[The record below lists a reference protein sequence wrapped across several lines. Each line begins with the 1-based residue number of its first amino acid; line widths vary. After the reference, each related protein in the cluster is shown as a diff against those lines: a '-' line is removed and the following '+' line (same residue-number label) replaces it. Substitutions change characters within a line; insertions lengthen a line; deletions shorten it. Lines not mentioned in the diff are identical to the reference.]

1 MNSEEPKCGDDCKL
15 VEMLA
20 SRTSEEQSME
30 NAIAAVQTGNISVL
44 GAAKRFGV
52 AETSLRRKLK
62 PADDVRQMANHT
74 TQGSEPSRKKPT
86 DEERQEWWRL
96 HTQEGLTTNAIHKKT
111 GRNRE
116 TITKE
121 IKRRKGAEVQVEP
134 TSAPEPALTPSAPE
148 TTPTPEPTTSVPSS
162 GHSTLREDIQVT
174 PTGELNDHMKALV
187 KRESKSSKDRLKIVA
202 ALKEIQIPLEKTMT
216 AASKEFRF
224 GRGIVYQDVMA
235 AERQLAKD
243 GNPSIR
249 ETLEEVAREAES
261 VRKFATESLRLLQL
275 DRDEA

>member
-1 MNSEEPKCGDDCKL
+1 MGIKTIASKYGRGNKTIAKEINSRNSNE
-15 VEMLA
+15 
-20 SRTSEEQSME
+20 SEFE
-30 NAIAAVQTGNISVL
+30 A
-44 GAAKRFGV
+44 
-52 AETSLRRKLK
+52 
-62 PADDVRQMANHT
+62 
-74 TQGSEPSRKKPT
+74 TQGPPVN
-86 DEERQEWWRL
+86 DQ
-96 HTQEGLTTNAIHKKT
+96 
-111 GRNRE
+111 
-116 TITKE
+116 
-121 IKRRKGAEVQVEP
+121 P
-134 TSAPEPALTPSAPE
+134 
-148 TTPTPEPTTSVPSS
+148 
-162 GHSTLREDIQVT
+162 VT

-202 ALKEIQIPLEKTMT
+202 ALKEIQIPLEKTMR

>member
-20 SRTSEEQSME
+20 SRTSREQVME
-30 NAIAAVQTGNISVL
+30 NAIAAVQTGRMSEYA
-44 GAAKRFGV
+44 AAKLFKVNRQTLRNRLSKGDV
-52 AETSLRRKLK
+52 AAKVSIDVAPSEVAPDKRKKADQAELNQWYADYEAGESIRSLSKKYRRSDKTIAK
-62 PADDVRQMANHT
+62 EIN
-74 TQGSEPSRKKPT
+74 SRKSNESESEATHGPPFN
-86 DEERQEWWRL
+86 DQ
-96 HTQEGLTTNAIHKKT
+96 
-111 GRNRE
+111 
-116 TITKE
+116 
-121 IKRRKGAEVQVEP
+121 P
-134 TSAPEPALTPSAPE
+134 
-148 TTPTPEPTTSVPSS
+148 
-162 GHSTLREDIQVT
+162 VT

-187 KRESKSSKDRLKIVA
+187 KRESKSSKNRLKIVA
-202 ALKEIQIPLEKTMT
+202 ALKEIQIPLEKTMR

-243 GNPSIR
+243 GNPGIR

>member
-1 MNSEEPKCGDDCKL
+1 MNSKEPKCGDDCKL
-15 VEMLA
+15 VEMLV
-20 SRTSEEQSME
+20 SKTSKQQAME
-30 NAIAAVQTGNISVL
+30 NAMALYLADPESISIR
-44 GAAKRFGV
+44 GAAKQCGV
-52 AETSLRRKLK
+52 DHSALAKRIKKKSCAVWQE
-62 PADDVRQMANHT
+62 PHHT
-74 TQGSEPSRKKPT
+74 TQKSKSSGTKPT

-96 HTQEGLTTNAIHKKT
+96 HTEEGLTANAIHKKT

-121 IKRRKGAEVQVEP
+121 IKSRKSREN
-134 TSAPEPALTPSAPE
+134 
-148 TTPTPEPTTSVPSS
+148 TPEATERPPF
-162 GHSTLREDIQVT
+162 DDQPVT

-202 ALKEIQIPLEKTMT
+202 ALKEIKKPLEMTMK

-243 GNPSIR
+243 GNPGIR
-249 ETLEEVAREAES
+249 ETLEEVAREAEL

>member
-15 VEMLA
+15 VEMLVKKTA
-20 SRTSEEQSME
+20 KEQTIE
-30 NAIAAVQTGNISVL
+30 NAAAAVLTGNISQRA
-44 GAAKRFGV
+44 AAKRFKV
-52 AETSLRRKLK
+52 NRDTLNRKLK
-62 PADDVRQMANHT
+62 EIGTVAEIGHVATQSESALAKPKVADKTERDQWRSDHKA
-74 TQGSEPSRKKPT
+74 GLSSRKIAEKYG
-86 DEERQEWWRL
+86 RSRL
-96 HTQEGLTTNAIHKKT
+96 SV
-111 GRNRE
+111 
-116 TITKE
+116 TKE
-121 IKRRKGAEVQVEP
+121 IKRREEAEVQLEP
-134 TSAPEPALTPSAPE
+134 
-148 TTPTPEPTTSVPSS
+148 TPTPEPTPSVPSS

-202 ALKEIQIPLEKTMT
+202 ALKEIKKPLEMTMK

-243 GNPSIR
+243 GNPGIR
-249 ETLEEVAREAES
+249 ETLEEVVREAEL

-275 DRDEA
+275 DRGEA

>member
-20 SRTSEEQSME
+20 SRTSIEQVME
-30 NAIAAVQTGNISVL
+30 NAIAAVQTGKMSEYA
-44 GAAKRFGV
+44 AAKLFKVNRQTLRNRLSKNGV
-52 AETSLRRKLK
+52 HAKVSIDTVPSESAPAKPKKADQAERDHWW
-62 PADDVRQMANHT
+62 ADYQAGMGIKTIASKYGRGNKTIAKEINSRNSNESEFEA
-74 TQGSEPSRKKPT
+74 TQGPPVN
-86 DEERQEWWRL
+86 DQ
-96 HTQEGLTTNAIHKKT
+96 
-111 GRNRE
+111 
-116 TITKE
+116 
-121 IKRRKGAEVQVEP
+121 P
-134 TSAPEPALTPSAPE
+134 
-148 TTPTPEPTTSVPSS
+148 
-162 GHSTLREDIQVT
+162 VT

-202 ALKEIQIPLEKTMT
+202 ALKEIQIPLEKTMR

>member
-1 MNSEEPKCGDDCKL
+1 MNSKEPKCGDDCKL
-15 VEMLA
+15 VEMLV
-20 SRTSEEQSME
+20 SKTSKQQAME
-30 NAIAAVQTGNISVL
+30 NAMALYLADPESISIR
-44 GAAKRFGV
+44 GAAKQCGV
-52 AETSLRRKLK
+52 SEKSLRRRLK
-62 PADDVRQMANHT
+62 STCTVRQVPQHT
-74 TQGSEPSRKKPT
+74 TQESKPAGTKPT

-96 HTQEGLTTNAIHKKT
+96 HAEEGLTANAIHKKT
-111 GRNRE
+111 GRNRQ

-121 IKRRKGAEVQVEP
+121 IKSRKSREN
-134 TSAPEPALTPSAPE
+134 
-148 TTPTPEPTTSVPSS
+148 TPEATERPPF
-162 GHSTLREDIQVT
+162 DDQPVT

-202 ALKEIQIPLEKTMT
+202 ALKEIKKPLEMTMK

-243 GNPSIR
+243 GNPGIR
-249 ETLEEVAREAES
+249 ETLEEVAREAEL